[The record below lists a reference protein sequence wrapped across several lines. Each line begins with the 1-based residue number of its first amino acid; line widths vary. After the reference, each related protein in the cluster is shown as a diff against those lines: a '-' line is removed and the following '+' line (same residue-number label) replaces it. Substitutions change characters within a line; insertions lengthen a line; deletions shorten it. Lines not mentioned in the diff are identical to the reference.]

1 MLDMSTADPA
11 TILVVEDDEPT
22 RTFLADN
29 LTADGYE
36 LLVADNAADGLAQL
50 EMKFPDLALIDLGL
64 PDRSGLE
71 LIERVRASDGV
82 ASRIDPSVPIVVV
95 TGRDGEL
102 DRLRGFERGCDDYVC
117 KPFSYPE
124 LRARVA
130 ALLHRAE
137 LRRRPG
143 RTRVGDLEIDVASR
157 AVRLRGT
164 PLTLSQK
171 EFALVRTLAS
181 EPTRVFTKDE
191 LLRSIWGF
199 RTLGSTRTLD
209 SHACR
214 LRHKLGLFG
223 DKFVVNVWGVGYR
236 LVDGPP
242 SELATFA
249 ERPPLAPA
257 AAIGVPLALAAAAG
271 PLHAAASHAAGA
283 ALHLAASL
291 AAAAEPLTLAA
302 WLVAA
307 IALAFAA
314 LTRLELRRRRELV
327 ARACHELR
335 GPLTAAHLALHAGAR
350 HEDAPPDRL
359 AAIELELK
367 RAGVALD
374 DLAAAR
380 RGQRAPDRDE
390 PVDIGDLL
398 AYQAA
403 TWRIVAGVF
412 GCRVELVEPDRGAVV
427 RGDRLRLAQA
437 VGNLVANALEHG
449 TGRVELLARS
459 MGDRVRIEVAD
470 EGPGLPAPVGDLTRR
485 PRAGRGR
492 RGRGLAIAA
501 DIADRHGGRL
511 VAAPS
516 ARGARVALELP
527 AWRGDGLRR

>member
-1 MLDMSTADPA
+1 MSTTDAA
-11 TILVVEDDEPT
+11 TILVLEDDEPT

-50 EMKFPDLALIDLGL
+50 ETKFPDLALIDLGL

-71 LIERVRASDGV
+71 VVARVRASDGV
-82 ASRIDPSVPIVVV
+82 ASRIDPAVPIVVI
-95 TGRDGEL
+95 TGRAGEL

-124 LRARVA
+124 LRARVE
-130 ALLHRAE
+130 ALLRRSE

-157 AVRLRGT
+157 VVRLRGA
-164 PLTLSQK
+164 PLALSQK

-214 LRHKLGLFG
+214 LRHKLGRFG
-223 DKFVVNVWGVGYR
+223 DRFVVNVWGVGYR

-242 SELATFA
+242 SELAPFA
-249 ERPPLAPA
+249 VAPPLAPA
-257 AAIGVPLALAAAAG
+257 AAVAVPAMLAAAPSEPLHAVSSLATAG
-271 PLHAAASHAAGA
+271 PLHPAVLVAWLLAAVAIAVAAAS
-283 ALHLAASL
+283 
-291 AAAAEPLTLAA
+291 
-302 WLVAA
+302 
-307 IALAFAA
+307 
-314 LTRLELRRRRELV
+314 RLELRRRRELV

-335 GPLTAAHLALHAGAR
+335 GPLTAAHLALHAGVR
-350 HEDAPPDRL
+350 HGEAPPGRL
-359 AAIELELK
+359 AAIDLELK

-380 RGQRAPDRDE
+380 RGRRAPDRDE
-390 PVDIGDLL
+390 PVDVGDLL

-412 GCRVELVEPDRGAVV
+412 GCRLELVEPGRGAIV

-459 MGDRVRIEVAD
+459 LGDRVRIEVAD

-516 ARGARVALELP
+516 SRGARVALELP
-527 AWRGDGLRR
+527 AWRGARPGE

>member
-1 MLDMSTADPA
+1 MSTADAA

-36 LLVADNAADGLAQL
+36 LLVADNAADALALL
-50 EMKFPDLALIDLGL
+50 ETKFPDLALIDIGL

-71 LIERVRASDGV
+71 VIERVRTADGV
-82 ASRIDPSVPIVVV
+82 ASRIDPSVPIVVL
-95 TGRDGEL
+95 TGRAGEL

-130 ALLHRAE
+130 ALLRRSE

-157 AVRLRGT
+157 VVRLRGT
-164 PLTLSQK
+164 PIALSQK
-171 EFALVRTLAS
+171 EFALVRALAS
-181 EPTRVFTKDE
+181 DPTRVFTKDE

-199 RTLGSTRTLD
+199 RSLGSTRTLD

-214 LRHKLGLFG
+214 LRHKLGTFG
-223 DKFVVNVWGVGYR
+223 DRYVVNVWGVGYR

-242 SELATFA
+242 AELATFA
-249 ERPPLAPA
+249 DPPLAPA
-257 AAIGVPLALAAAAG
+257 AAVAAPALLVAGAPVHAALSLAAGAPVHAALLLAAGAPLALAAW
-271 PLHAAASHAAGA
+271 L
-283 ALHLAASL
+283 LAAVAL
-291 AAAAEPLTLAA
+291 AA
-302 WLVAA
+302 
-307 IALAFAA
+307 AA
-314 LTRLELRRRRELV
+314 LTRLELRRRGELV

-350 HEDAPPDRL
+350 HDDAAPDRL
-359 AAIELELK
+359 SAIDLELK

-380 RGQRAPDRDE
+380 RGRRAPDRSE
-390 PVDIGDLL
+390 PVDVGDLL

-403 TWRIVAGVF
+403 TWRIVADVF
-412 GCRVELVEPDRGAVV
+412 GCRLELVEPARGAIV

-437 VGNLVANALEHG
+437 VGNLLANALEHG
-449 TGRVELLARS
+449 TGKVELVARS
-459 MGDRVRIEVAD
+459 VGDRVRIEVAD

-516 ARGARVALELP
+516 SRGARVALELP
-527 AWRGDGLRR
+527 VWRGDRLG